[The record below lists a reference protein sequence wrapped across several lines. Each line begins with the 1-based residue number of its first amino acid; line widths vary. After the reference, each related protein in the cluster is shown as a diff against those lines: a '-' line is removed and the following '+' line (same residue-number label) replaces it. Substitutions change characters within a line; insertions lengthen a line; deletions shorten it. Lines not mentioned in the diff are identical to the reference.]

1 MARLPDDAFAQY
13 VALGPERSY
22 DALAKRLRAGKRSI
36 TRLAAKEKWRER
48 LAKIEEQARARLD
61 DKLTDTLQEIN
72 ARHVKIVRAIQAKAL
87 QALQSLALTSGMDA
101 VRALD
106 IAIKHERLI
115 FGEPSER
122 TAVDVEA
129 VCRDEH
135 QRWMQTPGDA
145 SEQTWDTLDSPDDE
159 KDADEAA
166 E

>member
-1 MARLPDDAFAQY
+1 VTRLPDDAFTQY

-22 DALAKRLRAGKRSI
+22 DALAKRLHVGKRSI
-36 TRLAAKEKWRER
+36 TRLAAREHWQER

-72 ARHVKIVRAIQAKAL
+72 ARHLKIVRAIQAKAL
-87 QALQSLALTSGMDA
+87 SALQSIALDSGMDA

-122 TAVDVEA
+122 AAVDVEA
-129 VCRDEH
+129 VCRDEYR
-135 QRWMQTPGDA
+135 RWMVTPQEETHGA
-145 SEQTWDTLDSPDDE
+145 RR
-159 KDADEAA
+159 
-166 E
+166 